1 MNKIYFLPLLY
12 MIGIQGC
19 SNERSHSAGLA
30 EHSTRNQ
37 CIINHASD
45 VPKQMPCLE
54 NNAKAGSAIDQ
65 YNLAIALRDG
75 LNGQHNNPAEVF
87 FWMKQAAEQGRSD
100 AQLNLGVMYMEG
112 LGVPADREQAL
123 FWLNQALANGR
134 NEAYTNIGNVY
145 EKMPPI
151 DEKLAFQNH
160 QQGANAGQQFAQ
172 ANLGRCYLYG
182 IGVEA
187 NHEKGISLLTEAADN
202 GVPFAQDMLIQIH
215 LDGKTLPQNKKKA
228 FELSQKYADM
238 GYATGL
244 YNLGV
249 MYEQGWGVE
258 VNHTQ
263 SAEYFRK
270 AAEKNQVSA
279 QYNLALMLWEG
290 KYIQQNEEEAIALFK
305 TAAEHNCGKAMDSL
319 TRIFLPT
326 TEVHQ
331 FWKEQRKQ
339 LQKYQDVCAD
349 LNMPK

>member
-1 MNKIYFLPLLY
+1 MLI
-12 MIGIQGC
+12 MQGC
-19 SNERSHSAGLA
+19 HSETANSTQSSNNTVL
-30 EHSTRNQ
+30 NQ
-37 CIINHASD
+37 CTINHVSGI
-45 VPKQMPCLE
+45 PKQMPCLE
-54 NNAKAGSAIDQ
+54 KNAKAGSAIDQ
-65 YNLAIALRDG
+65 YNLAIVLRDG
-75 LNGQHNNPAEVF
+75 LNGQHNNPAEAF

-100 AQLNLGVMYMEG
+100 AQLNLGVMYMEA

-134 NEAYTNIGNVY
+134 SEAYTNIGNVY

-160 QQGANAGQQFAQ
+160 QQGANAGQPFAK
-172 ANLGRCYLYG
+172 ANLGRSYLYG

-187 NHEKGISLLTEAADN
+187 NHHQGISLLTEAADN
-202 GVPFAQDMLIQIH
+202 GVQFAQNLLIQIH
-215 LDGKTLPQNKKKA
+215 LDGKILPQNKKKA
-228 FELSQKYADM
+228 FELSQKYAQS
-238 GYATGL
+238 GSSTAL

-270 AAEKNQVSA
+270 AAEKNEVPA

-331 FWKEQRKQ
+331 FWKEQRKK

-349 LNMPK
+349 LNAQ